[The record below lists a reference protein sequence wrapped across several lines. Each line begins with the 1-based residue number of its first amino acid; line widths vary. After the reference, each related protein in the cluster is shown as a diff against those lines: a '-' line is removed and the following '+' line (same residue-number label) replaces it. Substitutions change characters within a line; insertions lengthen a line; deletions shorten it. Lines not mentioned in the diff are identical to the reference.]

1 MAQLISEIWAGL
13 RDAGLPEVMLYLQ
26 DNSASRC
33 HWDDTTLVGEIRVAL
48 LADQD
53 RQIVRILPVDSCAG
67 IGIASPK
74 GIDPS
79 GYKRVV
85 FQKLRGQDE
94 KLEVA
99 ENEEIAKD
107 SQSLFADYPVVPSL
121 LAIPEP
127 DPIPPR
133 SDPASKR
140 WGVAFKTNSTTR

>member
-67 IGIASPK
+67 IGVASPK

-85 FQKLRGQDE
+85 YQKLRGQDGDLRASE
-94 KLEVA
+94 P
-99 ENEEIAKD
+99 EEIAMEA
-107 SQSLFADYPVVPSL
+107 QSPPADFPEIPSSVPT
-121 LAIPEP
+121 PEP
-127 DPIPPR
+127 DSAPLKP
-133 SDPASKR
+133 DHASKR
-140 WGVAFKTNSTTR
+140 WGVAFKTNISTR